1 MQFSLGYKLAKD
13 IGRNYD
19 AWQSKRGAEVPL
31 VAAKGYFVLCISGP
45 PLAAPAPGIFW
56 FYREA
61 NKVGCSSSSGF
72 EEGRETA
79 GF

>member
-1 MQFSLGYKLAKD
+1 M
-13 IGRNYD
+13 
-19 AWQSKRGAEVPL
+19 PL